1 MEGKTRD
8 ELIGQLDEL
17 RAQMN
22 EVQKGFSD
30 QPGVMTQILDNLRS
44 QEALLLKL
52 LDEKK
57 YQENP

>member
-8 ELIGQLDEL
+8 ELIAQLDEL

-30 QPGVMTQILDNLRS
+30 QPRVMTQILDNLRS
-44 QEALLLKL
+44 QEELLLKL

-57 YQENP
+57 YQERP

>member
-8 ELIGQLDEL
+8 ELIAHLDEL

-30 QPGVMTQILDNLRS
+30 QPRVMTQILDNLRS
-44 QEALLLKL
+44 QEELLLKL
-52 LDEKK
+52 LYEKK
-57 YQENP
+57 YQEKP